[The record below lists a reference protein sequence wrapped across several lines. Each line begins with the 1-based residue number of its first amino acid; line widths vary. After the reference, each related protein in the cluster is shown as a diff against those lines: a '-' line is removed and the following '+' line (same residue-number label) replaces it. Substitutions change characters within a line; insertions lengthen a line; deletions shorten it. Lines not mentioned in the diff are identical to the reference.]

1 MTDRFNLNLANPL
14 LSNLGNLMQ
23 RLAPALRQDNVP
35 LDLISLIKTILAA
48 TKEISFR
55 VSQGHL
61 GDVMGSTL
69 DENIQGEV
77 QKQLD
82 VVANE
87 LFKDILLESGFV
99 KAISSEEEDHSVAG
113 DENGK
118 YIVSFDPL
126 DGSSNIDINSLIGTI
141 FSIHEAP
148 KELAAG
154 DDDMFKQ
161 SGNKQVCAGYVLYGP
176 STMLVM
182 TTGSGTHF
190 YVLDRTHGGFLL
202 VERNVQVPVDTN
214 EFAINMSNQRF
225 WQAPMQ
231 NYIADLIAGDTG
243 PREKNFNMRW
253 IAAMVG
259 DIHRVLCRGGIF
271 TYPAD
276 SKKPEQPY
284 KLRLM
289 YEANPMAF
297 LLEQA
302 GGLAMTSQ
310 GRIMDIEPE
319 SIHQRVEV
327 IMGSKNEV
335 EKCLSYYK

>member
-1 MTDRFNLNLANPL
+1 
-14 LSNLGNLMQ
+14 MQ
-23 RLAPALRQDNVP
+23 RLAPALREDNVP

-55 VSQGHL
+55 VSQAHL
-61 GDVMGSTL
+61 GGLMGSTL

-77 QKQLD
+77 QKKLD

-99 KAISSEEEDHSVAG
+99 KAISSEEEDTSVGG
-113 DENGK
+113 DKDGK
-118 YIVSFDPL
+118 FIVSFDPL

-148 KELAAG
+148 KDAEPS
-154 DDDMFKQ
+154 DPDMFKQ
-161 SGNKQVCAGYVLYGP
+161 SGSRQVCAGYVLYGP

-190 YVLDRTHGGFLL
+190 YVLDRTHGGYLL
-202 VERNVQVPVDTN
+202 VERNVQVPQDTQ

-231 NYIADLIAGDTG
+231 NYISDLLAGDTG
-243 PREKNFNMRW
+243 PRGKNFNMRW

-259 DIHRVLCRGGIF
+259 DIHRVLTRGGLF
-271 TYPAD
+271 TYPSD
-276 SKKPEQPY
+276 NRNPEKPY

-289 YEANPMAF
+289 YEANPMSF
-297 LLEQA
+297 LIEQA
-302 GGLAMTSQ
+302 GGLAMTSE
-310 GRIMDIEPE
+310 GRIMDIEPTD
-319 SIHQRVEV
+319 IHQRVEV

-335 EKCLSYYK
+335 EACLGYYK

>member
-1 MTDRFNLNLANPL
+1 
-14 LSNLGNLMQ
+14 MQ

-77 QKQLD
+77 QKELD
-82 VVANE
+82 VVSNE

-113 DENGK
+113 NEDGK

-148 KELAAG
+148 ADIKAG

-161 SGNKQVCAGYVLYGP
+161 PGNTQVCAGYVLYGP
-176 STMLVM
+176 STMLAM

-202 VERNVQVPVDTN
+202 VERNVQVPADTQ
-214 EFAINMSNQRF
+214 EFAVNMSNQRF

-231 NYIADLIAGDTG
+231 NYINDLLAGDTG
-243 PREKNFNMRW
+243 PRGKNFNMRW

-259 DIHRVLCRGGIF
+259 DIHRVLCRGGLF

-310 GRIMDIEPE
+310 GRIMDIEPD

-335 EKCLSYYK
+335 EKCLSYYN

>member
-1 MTDRFNLNLANPL
+1 
-14 LSNLGNLMQ
+14 MQ

-55 VSQGHL
+55 VSQAHL
-61 GDVMGSTL
+61 GGLLGSTL

-77 QKQLD
+77 QKKLD

-99 KAISSEEEDHSVAG
+99 KAISSEEEDTSVAG
-113 DENGK
+113 EEDGK
-118 YIVSFDPL
+118 FIVSFDPL

-141 FSIHEAP
+141 FSIHQAQP
-148 KELAAG
+148 HLAAN
-154 DDDMFKQ
+154 DPDQFKQ
-161 SGNKQVCAGYVLYGP
+161 PGHKQVCAGYVLYGP

-190 YVLDRTHGGFLL
+190 YVLDRTHGGYLL
-202 VERNVQVPVDTN
+202 VERNVQVPKDTQ

-225 WQAPMQ
+225 WQQPMQ
-231 NYIADLIAGDTG
+231 NYIKDLVAGDNG
-243 PREKNFNMRW
+243 PRGKNFNMRW

-259 DIHRVLCRGGIF
+259 DIHRVLTRGGIF

-276 SKKPEQPY
+276 NKNPNKPF

-289 YEANPMAF
+289 YEANPMSF
-297 LLEQA
+297 LIEQA

-310 GRIMDIEPE
+310 GRIMEIEPD

-335 EKCLSYYK
+335 NKCLSYYG

>member
-1 MTDRFNLNLANPL
+1 
-14 LSNLGNLMQ
+14 MQ
-23 RLAPALRQDNVP
+23 RLAPALREDNVP

-61 GDVMGSTL
+61 GDTMGSTL

-77 QKQLD
+77 QKKLD

-99 KAISSEEEDHSVAG
+99 KAVSSEEEETSVAG

-148 KELAAG
+148 TDMNASDPE
-154 DDDMFKQ
+154 MFKQ
-161 SGNKQVCAGYVLYGP
+161 PGHQQVCAGYVLYGP

-190 YVLDRTHGGFLL
+190 YVLDRTHGGYLL
-202 VERNVQVPVDTN
+202 VERNVQVPQDTQ

-231 NYIADLIAGDTG
+231 NYINDLLAGDTG
-243 PREKNFNMRW
+243 PRGKNFNMRW

-259 DIHRVLCRGGIF
+259 DIHRVLCRGGLF

-276 SKKPEQPY
+276 NRNPEKPY

-289 YEANPMAF
+289 YEANPMSF

-302 GGLAMTSQ
+302 GGLAMTSE
-310 GRIMDIEPE
+310 GRIMDIEPTD
-319 SIHQRVEV
+319 IHQRVEV

-335 EKCLSYYK
+335 EACLAYYK

>member
-1 MTDRFNLNLANPL
+1 
-14 LSNLGNLMQ
+14 MQ

-35 LDLISLIKTILAA
+35 LDLISLIQAILTAS
-48 TKEISFR
+48 KDISFR
-55 VSQGHL
+55 VGQGHL
-61 GDVMGSTL
+61 NDLLGSTE
-69 DENIQGEV
+69 DENVQGEV
-77 QKQLD
+77 QKKLD
-82 VVANE
+82 VISNDLLKE
-87 LFKDILLESGFV
+87 IILESGFV
-99 KAISSEEEDHSVAG
+99 KAISSEEEDNCVAG
-113 DENGK
+113 NEDGK
-118 YIVSFDPL
+118 YLVSFDPL
-126 DGSSNIDINSLIGTI
+126 DGSSNTDINSLIGTI

-148 KELAAG
+148 SNLAAN
-154 DDDMFKQ
+154 DNDMFKQ
-161 SGNKQVCAGYVLYGP
+161 AGDKQVCAGYVLYGP
-176 STMLVM
+176 STMLAM

-190 YVLDRTHGGFLL
+190 YVLDKTYGEFIL
-202 VERNVQVPVDTN
+202 VERNVQVPAETA
-214 EFAINMSNQRF
+214 EFSVNMSNQRF

-231 NYIADLIAGDTG
+231 NYINDLLAGNTG
-243 PREKNFNMRW
+243 PRGKNFNMRW

-271 TYPAD
+271 TYPTD
-276 SKKPEQPY
+276 SKDASKPN

-310 GRIMDIEPE
+310 GRIMDIQPD

-335 EKCLSYYK
+335 ETCLSYYK

>member
-1 MTDRFNLNLANPL
+1 
-14 LSNLGNLMQ
+14 MQ

-61 GDVMGSTL
+61 GGLMGSTL

-77 QKQLD
+77 QKELD

-99 KAISSEEEDHSVAG
+99 KAVSSEEEDTSVAG
-113 DENGK
+113 NKDGK
-118 YIVSFDPL
+118 FLVSFDPL
-126 DGSSNIDINSLIGTI
+126 DGSSNIEINSLIGTI

-148 KELAAG
+148 SDMDAS
-154 DDDMFKQ
+154 DPDMFKQ
-161 SGNKQVCAGYVLYGP
+161 AGNKQLCAGYVLYGP

-202 VERNVQVPVDTN
+202 VERNVQVPVDTQ
-214 EFAINMSNQRF
+214 EFAVNMSNQRF
-225 WQAPMQ
+225 WTSPMQ
-231 NYIADLIAGDTG
+231 RYISDLLAGDTG
-243 PREKNFNMRW
+243 PRGKNFNMRW

-259 DIHRVLCRGGIF
+259 DIHRVLTRGGIF
-271 TYPAD
+271 TYPED
-276 SKKPEQPY
+276 SRNSKQPY

-289 YEANPMAF
+289 YEANPMSF
-297 LLEQA
+297 LIEQA
-302 GGLAMTSQ
+302 GGLAMTSE
-310 GRIMDIEPE
+310 GRIMDMEPT

-335 EKCLSYYK
+335 EACLAYYK

>member
-1 MTDRFNLNLANPL
+1 
-14 LSNLGNLMQ
+14 MQ

-148 KELAAG
+148 KDIAAG

-161 SGNKQVCAGYVLYGP
+161 AGDKQVCAGYVLYGP

-190 YVLDRTHGGFLL
+190 YVLDRTHGGYLL
-202 VERNVQVPVDTN
+202 VERNVQVPTDTQ

-231 NYIADLIAGDTG
+231 NYIGDLLAGDTG

-276 SKKPEQPY
+276 SRKPEQPY

-302 GGLAMTSQ
+302 GGLAMTSE
-310 GRIMDIEPE
+310 GRIMDIEPD

>member
-1 MTDRFNLNLANPL
+1 
-14 LSNLGNLMQ
+14 MQ
-23 RLAPALRQDNVP
+23 KLVSALRQDNVP
-35 LDLISLIKTILAA
+35 PNLISLINTILTA
-48 TKEISFR
+48 TKEISFQ
-55 VSQGHL
+55 VSRGHL
-61 GDVMGSTL
+61 SNVLGSTQ

-82 VVANE
+82 VVANN
-87 LFKDILLESGFV
+87 LLKDLLLESGLV
-99 KAISSEEEDHSVAG
+99 KAISSEEEDHCVAG
-113 DENGK
+113 NENGQ

-141 FSIHEAP
+141 FSIHHAP
-148 KELAAG
+148 SNARGCSDEI
-154 DDDMFKQ
+154 FQQ
-161 SGNKQVCAGYVLYGP
+161 SGNLQVCAGYVLYGP
-176 STMLVM
+176 STILAM
-182 TTGSGTHF
+182 TTGEGTHF
-190 YVLDRTHGGFLL
+190 YTLDKAKGEFLL
-202 VERNVQVPVDTN
+202 VEKKVQVPEVTA

-225 WQAPMQ
+225 WQQPMQ
-231 NYIADLIAGDTG
+231 DYITDLLAGDAG
-243 PREKNFNMRW
+243 PRGKNFNMRW

-276 SKKPEQPY
+276 SRKPEQPF

-310 GRIMDIEPE
+310 GRIMDIEPA

-327 IMGSKNEV
+327 IMGSKVEV
-335 EKCLSYYK
+335 EKCLSYYAE

>member
-1 MTDRFNLNLANPL
+1 
-14 LSNLGNLMQ
+14 MQ

-55 VSQGHL
+55 VSQAHMSGL
-61 GDVMGSTL
+61 MGSTL

-77 QKQLD
+77 QKKLD

-99 KAISSEEEDHSVAG
+99 KAISSEEEDTSVAG
-113 DENGK
+113 NTAGK

-141 FSIHEAP
+141 FSIHKAP
-148 KELAAG
+148 ENMDAS
-154 DDDMFKQ
+154 DPDMFKQ
-161 SGNKQVCAGYVLYGP
+161 PGDQQVCAGYVLYGP
-176 STMLVM
+176 ATMLVM

-202 VERNVQVPVDTN
+202 VERNVQVPTDTQ
-214 EFAINMSNQRF
+214 EFAVNMSNQRF

-231 NYIADLIAGDTG
+231 NYINDLLAGDTG
-243 PREKNFNMRW
+243 PRGKNFNMRW

-271 TYPAD
+271 TYPTD
-276 SKKPEQPY
+276 SKNPDQPN

-302 GGLAMTSQ
+302 GGAALTST
-310 GRIMDIEPE
+310 GRIMSIEPS

>member
-1 MTDRFNLNLANPL
+1 
-14 LSNLGNLMQ
+14 MQ
-23 RLAPALRQDNVP
+23 RLAPALREDNVP

-55 VSQGHL
+55 VSQAQL
-61 GDVMGSTL
+61 GDLMGSTL

-77 QKQLD
+77 QKKLD

-99 KAISSEEEDHSVAG
+99 KAISSEEEDTSVAG
-113 DENGK
+113 EKDGK
-118 YIVSFDPL
+118 YLVSFDPL

-148 KELAAG
+148 SDMDAS
-154 DDDMFKQ
+154 DPDMFKQ
-161 SGNKQVCAGYVLYGP
+161 AGHKQVAAGYVLYGP

-190 YVLDRTHGGFLL
+190 YVLDRTHGGYLL
-202 VERNVQVPVDTN
+202 VERNVQVPTDTQ
-214 EFAINMSNQRF
+214 EFAVNMSNQRF
-225 WQAPMQ
+225 WKPEMQ
-231 NYIADLIAGDTG
+231 NYVSDLLAGDTG
-243 PREKNFNMRW
+243 PRGKNFNMRW

-271 TYPAD
+271 TYPED
-276 SKKPEQPY
+276 SRNPKQPF

-289 YEANPMAF
+289 YEANPMSF
-297 LLEQA
+297 LIEQA
-302 GGLAMTSQ
+302 GGLAMTSE
-310 GRIMDIEPE
+310 GRIMEMEPTD
-319 SIHQRVEV
+319 IHQRVEV

-335 EKCLSYYK
+335 EACLSYYK

>member
-1 MTDRFNLNLANPL
+1 
-14 LSNLGNLMQ
+14 MQ
-23 RLAPALRQDNVP
+23 RLAPALREDNVP

-61 GDVMGSTL
+61 GDTMGSTL

-77 QKQLD
+77 QKHLD

-99 KAISSEEEDHSVAG
+99 KAVSSEEEDTSVAG
-113 DENGK
+113 DPNGK
-118 YIVSFDPL
+118 FIVSFDPL

-141 FSIHEAP
+141 FSIHQAP
-148 KELAAG
+148 TDMDAS
-154 DDDMFKQ
+154 DPDMFKQ
-161 SGNKQVCAGYVLYGP
+161 SGDKQVCAGYVLYGP

-182 TTGSGTHF
+182 TTGRGTHF
-190 YVLDRTHGGFLL
+190 YVLDRTHGGYLL
-202 VERNVQVPVDTN
+202 VERNMQVPQDTQ
-214 EFAINMSNQRF
+214 EFAVNMSNQRF
-225 WQAPMQ
+225 WQKPMQ
-231 NYIADLIAGDTG
+231 NYINDLLAGDTG
-243 PREKNFNMRW
+243 PRGKNFNMRW

-259 DIHRVLCRGGIF
+259 DIHRVLCRGGLF
-271 TYPAD
+271 TYPSD
-276 SKKPEQPY
+276 NRNPDKPY

-289 YEANPMAF
+289 YEANPMSF

-310 GRIMDIEPE
+310 GRIMDIEPTD
-319 SIHQRVEV
+319 IHQRVEV

-335 EKCLSYYK
+335 EACLSYYK

>member
-1 MTDRFNLNLANPL
+1 
-14 LSNLGNLMQ
+14 MQ

-148 KELAAG
+148 TDIKAG

-161 SGNKQVCAGYVLYGP
+161 AGNTQVCAGYVLYGP

-190 YVLDRTHGGFLL
+190 YVLDRTHGGYLL
-202 VERNVQVPVDTN
+202 VERNVQVPTDTQ

-231 NYIADLIAGDTG
+231 NYIDDLLAGDTG
-243 PREKNFNMRW
+243 PRGKNFNMRW

-276 SKKPEQPY
+276 SRKPEQPY

-310 GRIMDIEPE
+310 DRIMDIEPD

>member
-1 MTDRFNLNLANPL
+1 
-14 LSNLGNLMQ
+14 MQ

-55 VSQGHL
+55 VSQAHL
-61 GDVMGSTL
+61 GDLMGSTL

-77 QKQLD
+77 QKKLD

-99 KAISSEEEDHSVAG
+99 KAISSEEEDTSVAG
-113 DENGK
+113 NEDGK

-141 FSIHEAP
+141 FSIHKAP
-148 KELAAG
+148 EDMAA
-154 DDDMFKQ
+154 DDSDMFKQ
-161 SGNKQVCAGYVLYGP
+161 AGHKQVCAGYVLYGP
-176 STMLVM
+176 ATMLVM

-190 YVLDRTHGGFLL
+190 YVLDRTHGGYLL
-202 VERNVQVPVDTN
+202 AERNVQVPVDTK
-214 EFAINMSNQRF
+214 EFAVNMSNQRF

-231 NYIADLIAGDTG
+231 NYINDLIAGDTG
-243 PREKNFNMRW
+243 PRNKNFNMRW

-271 TYPAD
+271 TYPTD
-276 SKKPEQPY
+276 SKNPEQPY

-302 GGLAMTSQ
+302 GALAMTSE
-310 GRIMDIEPE
+310 GRIMDIEPS

-335 EKCLSYYK
+335 ETCLSYYK

>member
-1 MTDRFNLNLANPL
+1 
-14 LSNLGNLMQ
+14 MQ
-23 RLAPALRQDNVP
+23 RLAPALREDNVP

-55 VSQGHL
+55 VSQAQL
-61 GDVMGSTL
+61 GDLMGSTL

-77 QKQLD
+77 QKKLD

-99 KAISSEEEDHSVAG
+99 KAISSEEEDTSVAG
-113 DENGK
+113 EKDGK
-118 YIVSFDPL
+118 YLVSFDPL

-148 KELAAG
+148 SDMDAS
-154 DDDMFKQ
+154 DPDMFKQ
-161 SGNKQVCAGYVLYGP
+161 AGHKQVAAGYVLYGP

-182 TTGSGTHF
+182 TTGSGT
-190 YVLDRTHGGFLL
+190 T
-202 VERNVQVPVDTN
+202 DTQ
-214 EFAINMSNQRF
+214 EFAVNMSNQRF
-225 WQAPMQ
+225 WKPEMQ
-231 NYIADLIAGDTG
+231 NYVSDLLAGDTG
-243 PREKNFNMRW
+243 PRGKNFNMRW

-271 TYPAD
+271 TYPED
-276 SKKPEQPY
+276 SRNPKQPF

-289 YEANPMAF
+289 YEANPMSF
-297 LLEQA
+297 LIEQA
-302 GGLAMTSQ
+302 GGLAMTSE
-310 GRIMDIEPE
+310 GRIMEMEPTD
-319 SIHQRVEV
+319 IHQRVEV

-335 EKCLSYYK
+335 EACLAYYK

>member
-1 MTDRFNLNLANPL
+1 
-14 LSNLGNLMQ
+14 MQ
-23 RLAPALRQDNVP
+23 RLVPALRQDKVSR
-35 LDLISLIKTILAA
+35 DLISLINTILAA

-61 GDVMGSTL
+61 GDVLGSTL

-87 LFKDILLESGFV
+87 LLKDLLLESGLV
-99 KAISSEEEDHSVAG
+99 KAISSEEEDHCVAG
-113 DENGK
+113 DVNGQ

-141 FSIHEAP
+141 FSIHNAP
-148 KELAAG
+148 SELDAG
-154 DDDMFKQ
+154 NDDMFKQ
-161 SGNKQVCAGYVLYGP
+161 AGNKQVCAGYVLYGP
-176 STMLVM
+176 STILAM
-182 TTGSGTHF
+182 TTGKGTHF
-190 YVLDRTHGGFLL
+190 YTLDKTHGEFLL
-202 VERNVQVPVDTN
+202 VERNVQVPKDTA

-225 WQAPMQ
+225 WQVPMQ
-231 NYIADLIAGDTG
+231 EYINDLLAGASG
-243 PREKNFNMRW
+243 PRAKNFNMRW

-276 SKKPEQPY
+276 SRKSEQPF

-302 GGLAMTSQ
+302 GGLAMTSK
-310 GRIMDIEPE
+310 GRIMDIEPD

-335 EKCLSYYK
+335 EKCLCYYQP

>member
-1 MTDRFNLNLANPL
+1 
-14 LSNLGNLMQ
+14 MQ
-23 RLAPALRQDNVP
+23 RLAPALREDNVP

-55 VSQGHL
+55 VSQAHL
-61 GDVMGSTL
+61 GGLMGSTL

-77 QKQLD
+77 QKKLD

-87 LFKDILLESGFV
+87 LIKDILLESGFV
-99 KAISSEEEDHSVAG
+99 RAISSEEEEHSVVG

-118 YIVSFDPL
+118 FIVSFDPL

-141 FSIHEAP
+141 FSIHEARDDVP
-148 KELAAG
+148 AG
-154 DDDMFKQ
+154 DSAQFQ
-161 SGNKQVCAGYVLYGP
+161 QAGTKQVCAGYVLYGP

-182 TTGSGTHF
+182 TTGKGTHF

-202 VERNVQVPVDTN
+202 VERNVQVPKTTQ
-214 EFAINMSNQRF
+214 EFAVNMSNQRF
-225 WQAPMQ
+225 WQPPMQ
-231 NYIADLIAGDTG
+231 RYIQDLIAGDTG

-259 DIHRVLCRGGIF
+259 DIHRVLTRGGIF

-276 SKKPEQPY
+276 SKDPKKPF

-289 YEANPMAF
+289 YEANPMSF
-297 LLEQA
+297 LIEQA
-302 GGLAMTSQ
+302 GGLAVTSQ
-310 GRIMDIEPE
+310 ERIMDIEPDD
-319 SIHQRVEV
+319 IHQRVEV
-327 IMGSKNEV
+327 IMGSEEEV
-335 EKCLSYYK
+335 NICLNYYK